1 MLAYR
6 TSVAPVPDHEWYAQK
21 AENAHELPDTSSQV
35 PTPLGRNRN
44 RASVGPPVQ
53 DFAVITRRI
62 SASTCASVR
71 QTVSPSYGGQPVR
84 GNGWLAVGGPP
95 TVRPYALGRL
105 PSQYSLA

>member
-21 AENAHELPDTSSQV
+21 AENAQELPDTSSQV

-44 RASVGPPVQ
+44 RAWVGPPVQ

-71 QTVSPSYGGQPVR
+71 HTVSPSYGGQPFR
-84 GNGWLAVGGPP
+84 GNGSLAVVEPPNVCAYAIGP
-95 TVRPYALGRL
+95 L
-105 PSQYSLA
+105 PS